1 MAEKNELSKQEFL
14 SMAKAAGFNIEDS
27 HMEELYRY
35 VQDLLPGLK
44 SIHELDLAG
53 IEPASMFMPSKES

>member
-1 MAEKNELSKQEFL
+1 LSKEAFL
-14 SMAKAAGFNIEDS
+14 SIAKAAGLDIRDP

-44 SIHELDLAG
+44 SINELDLTG
-53 IEPASMFMPSKES
+53 IEPAAIFMPSKES